1 MDAKAVLDLAKKN
14 HVVMVDLRFTD
25 WPGMWQHF
33 SVPISELDEKAM
45 QEGFGFDGSSIR
57 GWDGHYG
64 PSMTMKKPQRPWA
77 WTPQT

>member
-1 MDAKAVLDLAKKN
+1 MDAKDVLDLANKN
-14 HVVMVDLRFTD
+14 DVVMVDLRFTD

-57 GWDGHYG
+57 GWQ
-64 PSMTMKKPQRPWA
+64 SI
-77 WTPQT
+77 